1 MSWKLLGRAEDLDLL
16 SPLETLIMYKLCKH
30 AKDDGLTWPGREG
43 TAKWARCSEKSV
55 SRVMRKFSK
64 DGSVEMVQKE
74 RPGNARHH
82 QIHMDVAERLYRS
95 SPLQDPE
102 IKGDTMSPIPDSMG
116 DISPSMG
123 DTGGHNAGH
132 GESHEDCDIH
142 LERARGTPDG
152 APCASPA
159 EIPSKREG
167 VSEPTG
173 AETETHETLILR
185 WRRLK
190 PWVQDS
196 FGTGTWQSWFEKML
210 VAAITDDEIHIE
222 APSTFYRDEFRKT
235 YAPAVEDRTGLQIKI
250 TVSERAY
257 AKAHPQPRAAA
268 TAAREK
274 SKQAHG

>member
-43 TAKWARCSEKSV
+43 MAKWARCSEKSV
-55 SRVMRKFSK
+55 SRVMRKFIE
-64 DGSVEMVQKE
+64 DGAVEMVQKE
-74 RPGNARHH
+74 RPGHARHH
-82 QIHMDVAERLYRS
+82 QIYMDVAERLYRS
-95 SPLQDPE
+95 SPPEDPE
-102 IKGDTMSPIPDSMG
+102 NKGDTVSPIPYAMG
-116 DISPSMG
+116 DIDPPMG
-123 DTGGHNAGH
+123 DTGGQNAGH
-132 GESHEDCDIH
+132 GESHEDNEINI
-142 LERARGTPDG
+142 ERLGGAPDG
-152 APCASPA
+152 ARCASPA
-159 EIPSKREG
+159 ETPSKREG

-190 PWVQDS
+190 PWVEDR

-210 VAAITDDEIHIE
+210 VAAITNEEIHIE

-250 TVSERAY
+250 TVSERAH
-257 AKAHPQPRAAA
+257 AKAHPKPRAAA

-274 SKQAHG
+274 RKQAHG